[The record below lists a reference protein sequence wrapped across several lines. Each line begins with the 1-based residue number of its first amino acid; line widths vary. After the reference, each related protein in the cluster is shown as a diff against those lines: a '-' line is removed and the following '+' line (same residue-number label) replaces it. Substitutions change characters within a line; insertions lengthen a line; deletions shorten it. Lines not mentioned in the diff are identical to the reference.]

1 MTKTKPEL
9 LNLAAVEAAA
19 RAAHEVNRA
28 YCLALGD
35 DSQLP
40 WDQAPEWQK
49 ESARKGVALHV
60 CDSDATPDASHRAW
74 LEEKVATGWKYG
86 PVKDAEKR
94 EHPCMVPFEELPR
107 EQQAKDHLFRATVHA
122 AWAVWAEAQKDALT

>member
-1 MTKTKPEL
+1 MIREEL
-9 LNLAAVEAAA
+9 LNPAAVDAAA

-40 WDQAPEWQK
+40 WDDAPEWQRV
-49 ESARKGVALHV
+49 SARKGAVLHL
-60 CDSDATPDASHRAW
+60 CHRDASAAMSHEAW
-74 LEEKVATGWKYG
+74 IAEKVATGWKYG
-86 PVKDAEKR
+86 PVKDSEKK

-107 EQQAKDHLFRATVHA
+107 EQQVKDYLFRATVHA